1 MEAVDAL
8 RLAVERSG
16 LTHRQLAT
24 RLGKGSSYVSRVLMR
39 PNMSADTLASV
50 ASAANYRLELVPMDG
65 GEGIRI
71 GEIGDEADHGDGL
84 ARARALMREALGI
97 LEHMEG

>member
-1 MEAVDAL
+1 MQALEAL

-16 LTHRQLAT
+16 FTHRQLAT
-24 RLGKGSSYVSRVLMR
+24 RMGRSQSYASRVLMR

-50 ASAANYRLELVPMDG
+50 ARAANYRLELVPMRG
-65 GEGIRI
+65 GEPIGI
-71 GEIGDEADHGDGL
+71 GEIGDVTDHGDGL

-97 LEHMEG
+97 LERMEE